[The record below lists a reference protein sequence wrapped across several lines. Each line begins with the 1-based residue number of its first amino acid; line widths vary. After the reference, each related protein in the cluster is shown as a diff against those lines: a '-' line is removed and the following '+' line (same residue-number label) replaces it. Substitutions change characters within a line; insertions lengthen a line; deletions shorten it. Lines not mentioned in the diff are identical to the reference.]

1 MTTGLKQRGN
11 YNTGMNQLTAPR
23 DINPVLQ
30 NQMDKYVNQLQ
41 HNMKLYQ
48 GKQARVALVS
58 LRNQWHKKQVQNSY
72 QNEYDRIRGILNDSV
87 LPGTSKSHNE
97 KRIKVIKEMGV
108 GVTDKYDTMAIA

>member
-87 LPGTSKSHNE
+87 LPGTSKIHIE
-97 KRIKVIKEMGV
+97 KRVKDLEKI
-108 GVTDKYDTMAIA
+108 GVTGVTKFDIA